1 MLRNSAPPF
10 ENIMKA
16 TLQHYRQSP
25 RKVRLVGDLVK
36 GKNVARA
43 LSELDVLP
51 KRASVVMKK
60 LINSATANAKENS
73 QIEKENLIVE
83 NVTVDK
89 GRILKRFRARA
100 RGSASPIRKRTSH
113 ITLTLK
119 EVTNVEGAQKEQ
131 KEGTVSEKKTA
142 KPSVQK
148 TAPEKVEA
156 KKADVKKSADKDN
169 KDNKDNKNGKA
180 DNK

>member
-1 MLRNSAPPF
+1 
-10 ENIMKA
+10 MKA
-16 TLQHYRQSP
+16 SLQHYRQSP
-25 RKVRLVGDLVK
+25 RKVRLVANLVK
-36 GKNVARA
+36 GKKIDRA

-51 KRASVVMKK
+51 KRASLVVKK

-73 QIEKENLIVE
+73 KIEAENLIVE

-119 EVTNVEGAQKEQ
+119 EAVKKVEEVKN
-131 KEGTVSEKKTA
+131 KKTEVPAKSEA
-142 KPSVQK
+142 KPS
-148 TAPEKVEA
+148 A
-156 KKADVKKSADKDN
+156 KKETPAKAEEKKPVKKAPAKKPADK
-169 KDNKDNKNGKA
+169 K
-180 DNK
+180 

>member
-1 MLRNSAPPF
+1 
-10 ENIMKA
+10 MKA
-16 TLQHYRQSP
+16 SLQHYRQSP
-25 RKVRLVGDLVK
+25 RKVRLVANLVK
-36 GKNVARA
+36 GKKIDRA

-51 KRASVVMKK
+51 KRASLVVKK

-73 QIEKENLIVE
+73 KIDADNLVID

-119 EVTNVEGAQKEQ
+119 EAVVKVEEAKD
-131 KEGTVSEKKTA
+131 EKKPATKKVAPA
-142 KPSVQK
+142 KDKAK
-148 TAPEKVEA
+148 TPVKAEA
-156 KKADVKKSADKDN
+156 KKPAAKK
-169 KDNKDNKNGKA
+169 
-180 DNK
+180 